1 MSVHF
6 PNFSSEHIH
15 CKVSWV
21 ILLSHQKSL
30 CLNFTTWLQ
39 HWKGV
44 LEKCGQPTGV
54 DGQLYQK
61 MIASLAAPKVKN
73 CTITINDISFI

>member
-15 CKVSWV
+15 CKASWV

-54 DGQLYQK
+54 DGQLDCQFGTSKGQELHDHY
-61 MIASLAAPKVKN
+61 
-73 CTITINDISFI
+73 